1 MLLKLRFILKIINM
15 RFRSMPGLCLALI
28 LSGLMVRPCR
38 GFSDQAVQPMVTE
51 KRVLAVM
58 DPIDLHSQKIDVDWG
73 EFLRR
78 SLAANPNWKVI
89 TRDTLAKKFDE
100 YRMDARNACH
110 EFQCAFDAGNVLSAE
125 FVMFG
130 SVTNLNDLY
139 AYSLNLVHV
148 PTSQT
153 VWSRVGE
160 IRKRQLGIPSSAI
173 EAALAQIARDLG
185 PDQIRTGRRDKR
197 GLLTVLDLSA
207 AGSTPSRIMAERVA
221 THLYASRNFDIMG
234 RKEMEELLTALD
246 INKGEF
252 IPTEEAIYSLGSKMD
267 ITHLVYSR
275 LLATR
280 NGGMQLRLALYDIT
294 ARKKVREWPSQSTM
308 DFRKLLEFEEKFFT
322 SLFKMPEYAGGG
334 SSVRASGRRWTWA
347 GAGLGLALGATFGYL
362 AYAADQDADREY
374 ARFQDARSREQAQS
388 LQVKVEDKE
397 RSSILYGVMG
407 GVSLAGAGGCLLFS
421 F

>member
-1 MLLKLRFILKIINM
+1 M
-15 RFRSMPGLCLALI
+15 RFLHMPGLCLALF
-28 LSGLMVRPCR
+28 LSGLAVKPCL
-38 GFSDQAVQPMVTE
+38 GFSEQARLTKE
-51 KRVLAVM
+51 KEQRVLAVM
-58 DPIDLHSQKIDVDWG
+58 DPIDLHTQKIDIEWG

-89 TRDTLAKKFDE
+89 TRDTLAKKFEE
-100 YRMDARNACH
+100 YRIDARNACH
-110 EFQCAFDAGNVLSAE
+110 EFQCAFDAGNILSAE

-130 SVTNLNDLY
+130 SVTSMDDLY
-139 AYSLNLVHV
+139 AYTLNLVHV

-160 IRKRQLGIPSSAI
+160 IRKRQLGIPSAAM
-173 EAALAQIARDLG
+173 EATLAQIAGDLG
-185 PDQIRTGRRDKR
+185 PDQVRTGRREKR

-221 THLYASRNFDIMG
+221 THLYASRNYDIMG
-234 RKEMEELLTALD
+234 MKEMEELLTALD
-246 INKGEF
+246 INKGAFVPSEA
-252 IPTEEAIYSLGSKMD
+252 AIYGLGGKMD

-275 LLATR
+275 LLATK
-280 NGGMQLRLALYDIT
+280 NGGMQLQLALYDIT

-308 DFRKLLEFEEKFFT
+308 DFRKLLEFEDKFFT
-322 SLFKMPEYAGGG
+322 SLFKMPEYDGGA
-334 SSVRASGRRWTWA
+334 SSIRASGKQWTWA

-362 AYAADQDADREY
+362 AYAANQDADREY
-374 ARFQDARSREQAQS
+374 ARFQDARSRERAES
-388 LQVKVEDKE
+388 LQAKVEDRE